1 MRIIAKT
8 LHGFEELLAEELTN
22 LGASQINILRRAV
35 EFEGDLALLYRS
47 NYLLRTAIRIIK
59 PIYHFTAF
67 DEQELYEGIQ
77 EIDWS
82 KYMDVDDTLA
92 IDAVCSS
99 EIFQHSKYAALK
111 SKDAIVDQF
120 RNNTGTRPNVELRE
134 PSLRINIRIW
144 NEEVTVSLDS
154 SDDSL
159 HRRGYRQRTE
169 EAPINEVLAAGLI
182 LLTGWK
188 GDTTFID
195 PMCGSGTILIE
206 AAMIAQ
212 NIPAQYFRDNFGFQ
226 RWKDFDQTLWDTIVK
241 EGNEN
246 RKELTHPILG
256 YDISYR
262 AIETAAV
269 NLEAANMSDQIQLE
283 QKAFEDLIPTPDE
296 GGIIVTN
303 PPYDER
309 LQEVNIIE
317 LYKSI
322 GDQLKTHFAGFNAWV
337 LSANL
342 PALKRVGLRPSRK
355 IALFNG
361 ALECKFH
368 CFELYKGTRKRSKG
382 YVPDAE

>member
-1 MRIIAKT
+1 MKLIAKT
-8 LHGFEELLAEELTN
+8 LHGFEALLAEELSE
-22 LGASQINILRRAV
+22 LGASQIHVLKRAV
-35 EFEGDLALLYRS
+35 AFEGDQALLYRA

-67 DEQELYEGIQ
+67 NERELYRGIQ

-92 IDAVCSS
+92 IDALCSS
-99 EIFQHSKYAALK
+99 EFFQHSKYVALK

-120 RNNTGTRPNVELRE
+120 RNNTGRRPNVELRE
-134 PSLRINIRIW
+134 PNLRINIRIW

-154 SDDSL
+154 SNDSL
-159 HRRGYRQRTE
+159 HRRGYRKKTE
-169 EAPINEVLAAGLI
+169 EAPISEVLAAGLI

-188 GDTTFID
+188 GDCTFID

-212 NIPAQYFRDNFGFQ
+212 NIPAQYFRDSFGFQ
-226 RWKDFDQTLWDTIVK
+226 GWKDFDEELWNTIVRK
-241 EGNEN
+241 ANKN
-246 RKELTHPILG
+246 RKVLTHPILG
-256 YDISYR
+256 FDISYR
-262 AIETAAV
+262 AIQTAKL
-269 NLEAANMSDQIQLE
+269 NIRAAKMEGQIQLE
-283 QKAFEDLIPTPDE
+283 QKAFQDLTPTDDE

-309 LQEVNIIE
+309 LREGNIVE

-322 GDQLKTHFAGFNAWV
+322 GDQLKTYFAGFNAWI

-355 IALFNG
+355 INLFNG
-361 ALECKFH
+361 ALACKFQ
-368 CFELYKGTRKRSKG
+368 CFELYKGTRKKSK
-382 YVPDAE
+382 VQ